1 MNRGRIIVF
10 YNSALLKWKGISQHV
25 HADFV
30 PVRGLGTAVLQIDIV
45 LNYLI
50 PTSPS
55 DLDD

>member
-1 MNRGRIIVF
+1 MIAF
-10 YNSALLKWKGISQHV
+10 HNSALLKWNGISQHV

-30 PVRGLGTAVLQIDIV
+30 PVRELGTTALQIDIV